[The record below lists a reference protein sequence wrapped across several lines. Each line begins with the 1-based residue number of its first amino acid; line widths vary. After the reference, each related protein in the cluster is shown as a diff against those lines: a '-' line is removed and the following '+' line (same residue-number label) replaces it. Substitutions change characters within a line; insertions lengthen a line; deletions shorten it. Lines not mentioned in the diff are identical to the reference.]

1 MAGRIS
7 CPDNE
12 ARQGRNREG
21 EERRRRGGGK
31 VVSLVRRTTQ
41 HPFWPGW
48 SPVNLLFMPL
58 SAQISSNDVL
68 GPSSSPFS
76 LLFFSFP
83 SSFFL
88 SSSFSSPF
96 SSFYLLPRGARN
108 GPPRTG
114 LSREEGREEKAKVHR
129 CEGEREE
136 RQTRS
141 TRRVSQSNI
150 TVPRTTSK
158 IAACLSSSLTP
169 LSSFFSI
176 LALSTRWSRVEP
188 RLSRFYVCF
197 T

>member
-1 MAGRIS
+1 MRRDRDEI
-7 CPDNE
+7 
-12 ARQGRNREG
+12 ARARKEGG
-21 EERRRRGGGK
+21 EEGGRLCRSFGGPRNTHSGPGGRPSICCSCRFRRKYPPTMYWVLPAR
-31 VVSLVRRTTQ
+31 
-41 HPFWPGW
+41 PF
-48 SPVNLLFMPL
+48 L
-58 SAQISSNDVL
+58 
-68 GPSSSPFS
+68 
-76 LLFFSFP
+76 FSFFP
-83 SSFFL
+83 SPLPFFL
-88 SSSFSSPF
+88 SSSSSSPF

-158 IAACLSSSLTP
+158 IAACLSSSSTP
-169 LSSFFSI
+169 FSSFFSI

>member
-1 MAGRIS
+1 MCRSFGGPRNTHSGPGGRPSICCS
-7 CPDNE
+7 CRFRRKYPPTMYWVLP
-12 ARQGRNREG
+12 AR
-21 EERRRRGGGK
+21 
-31 VVSLVRRTTQ
+31 
-41 HPFWPGW
+41 PF
-48 SPVNLLFMPL
+48 L
-58 SAQISSNDVL
+58 
-68 GPSSSPFS
+68 
-76 LLFFSFP
+76 FSFFP
-83 SSFFL
+83 SPLPFFL
-88 SSSFSSPF
+88 SSSSSSPF
-96 SSFYLLPRGARN
+96 RLFTFFHVAHV
-108 GPPRTG
+108 TG
-114 LSREEGREEKAKVHR
+114 LLERGSRGGREEKAKVHR

-158 IAACLSSSLTP
+158 IAACLSSSSTP

>member
-1 MAGRIS
+1 MRRDRDEI
-7 CPDNE
+7 
-12 ARQGRNREG
+12 ARARKEG
-21 EERRRRGGGK
+21 EEEGGRLCRSFGGPRNTHSGPGGRPSICCSCRFRRKYPPTMYWVLPAR
-31 VVSLVRRTTQ
+31 
-41 HPFWPGW
+41 PF
-48 SPVNLLFMPL
+48 L
-58 SAQISSNDVL
+58 
-68 GPSSSPFS
+68 
-76 LLFFSFP
+76 FSFFP
-83 SSFFL
+83 SPLPFFL
-88 SSSFSSPF
+88 SSSSSSSPF

-158 IAACLSSSLTP
+158 IAACLSSSSTP
-169 LSSFFSI
+169 FSSFFSI